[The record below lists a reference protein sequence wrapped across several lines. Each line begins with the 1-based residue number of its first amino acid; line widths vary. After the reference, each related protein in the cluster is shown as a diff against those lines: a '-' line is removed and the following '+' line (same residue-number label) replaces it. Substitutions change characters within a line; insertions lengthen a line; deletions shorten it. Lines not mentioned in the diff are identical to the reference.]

1 MLLDMFPVRTY
12 KTEVKLEE
20 SEKSK
25 ILDFLLT
32 LFDSVKDS
40 NHALEA
46 GGKST
51 HSVNR
56 DLQNEELFLP
66 LVKEIYKHLLHYWNN
81 AGFSPG
87 CRPKIASMWAN
98 IHNKGDYTLE
108 HSHSTHVLA
117 GCYYLKYDSDAGNIV
132 FVNPNEYAQHYY
144 PYSEA
149 GKINDMRHTL
159 YVGEEDLILFPAHIK
174 HYTEVNNSDEVRI
187 SINFNVDQE
196 EVND

>member
-1 MLLDMFPVRTY
+1 MLLDIFPVRTY
-12 KTEVKLEE
+12 RTEIKLDQID
-20 SEKSK
+20 KSIIK
-25 ILDFLLT
+25 DYLVDI
-32 LFDSVKDS
+32 FDSVRDS

-56 DLQNEELFLP
+56 NLHNDKELQP
-66 LVKEIYKHLLHYWNN
+66 LVKQIYQHLLHYWNG

-87 CRPKIASMWAN
+87 CKPKIVSMWAN
-98 IHNKGDYTLE
+98 IHNNGDYTLE

-117 GCYYLKYDSDAGNIV
+117 GCYYLEFDRDAGNIV

-149 GKINDMRHTL
+149 GKINDMRHTM
-159 YVGEEDLILFPAHIK
+159 YVEQDNLILFPAHVK
-174 HYTEVNNSDEVRI
+174 HYTEVNNSDNARI

-196 EVND
+196 EV

>member
-1 MLLDMFPVRTY
+1 MFPVRTY

-56 DLQNEELFLP
+56 NLQNEELFLP

>member
-12 KTEVKLEE
+12 RTEVKLTD
-20 SEKSK
+20 SEKSL
-25 ILDFLLT
+25 ISDFLFT
-32 LFDSVKDS
+32 LFDSVENS
-40 NHALEA
+40 NHALEL

-51 HSVNR
+51 HSINKN
-56 DLQNEELFLP
+56 LQNEPLFFP
-66 LVKEIYKHLLHYWNN
+66 LVEQIYQHLLHYWNS

-87 CRPKIASMWAN
+87 CRPKIVSMWAN

-108 HSHSTHVLA
+108 HSHSTHTLA
-117 GCYYLKYDSDAGNIV
+117 GCYYLKFGRDAGNII
-132 FVNPNEYAQHYY
+132 FVNPNEYTQHYY

-149 GKINDMRHTL
+149 GKINDMRHTM
-159 YVGEEDLILFPAHIK
+159 YITEDNLILFPAHIK

-196 EVND
+196 EI

>member
-56 DLQNEELFLP
+56 NLQNEELFLP

>member
-1 MLLDMFPVRTY
+1 MFPVRTY

-66 LVKEIYKHLLHYWNN
+66 LVKEIYKHLLHYWNS

-87 CRPKIASMWAN
+87 CRPRIASMWAN

-187 SINFNVDQE
+187 SINFNVDRE